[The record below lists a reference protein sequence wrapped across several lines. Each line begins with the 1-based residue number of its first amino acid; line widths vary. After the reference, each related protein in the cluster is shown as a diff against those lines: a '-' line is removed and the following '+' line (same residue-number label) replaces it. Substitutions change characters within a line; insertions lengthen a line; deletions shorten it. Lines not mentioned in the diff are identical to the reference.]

1 MLSADGV
8 LDGEQ
13 RDRSQWHRGDN
24 PGGPQGSRIG
34 GPLRGISAMAFALR
48 RWMLHTLHGHRHPGK
63 FIHHRRSF
71 PHQKGQRSSDTSFPR
86 LRRLSFKFST
96 SIAISLL
103 FVSSL
108 LFHFL
113 TRPRNS
119 KSLYFIAF
127 EWHAFLSSTNASRLF
142 SLLLFRVAS
151 LFLRTRWNIRSFRST
166 RVRLSSATTRF
177 HRGILSLCRSL
188 SANTSFVGFSE
199 IGNFLRYD
207 PTTRWQKRWH
217 VF

>member
-71 PHQKGQRSSDTSFPR
+71 PHQKGQRSSDTSLPR
-86 LRRLSFKFST
+86 LRPLSFKFSI

-103 FVSSL
+103 FVSSF
-108 LFHFL
+108 LFRFPTFAETPEAFVSHSARV
-113 TRPRNS
+113 TRVS
-119 KSLYFIAF
+119 ILHEHDLSI
-127 EWHAFLSSTNASRLF
+127 LSSLL
-142 SLLLFRVAS
+142 SLLLYFFRYAEIFEAS
-151 LFLRTRWNIRSFRST
+151 DRHTLDHHQRQHLFEEEFYLCPVVCPRTRHS
-166 RVRLSSATTRF
+166 
-177 HRGILSLCRSL
+177 
-188 SANTSFVGFSE
+188 
-199 IGNFLRYD
+199 
-207 PTTRWQKRWH
+207 
-217 VF
+217 

>member
-34 GPLRGISAMAFALR
+34 GPLRGISAMALALR

-96 SIAISLL
+96 PIAISLL

-113 TRPRNS
+113 RRAKKLEAFVFHSARVTRVSILDERVPS
-119 KSLYFIAF
+119 I
-127 EWHAFLSSTNASRLF
+127 LSSPLSRCFFISSDTLKY
-142 SLLLFRVAS
+142 SKLPID
-151 LFLRTRWNIRSFRST
+151 TR
-166 RVRLSSATTRF
+166 
-177 HRGILSLCRSL
+177 
-188 SANTSFVGFSE
+188 
-199 IGNFLRYD
+199 
-207 PTTRWQKRWH
+207 
-217 VF
+217 

>member
-71 PHQKGQRSSDTSFPR
+71 PHQKGQRSGDTSFPR
-86 LRRLSFKFST
+86 LRRLSFKFSI
-96 SIAISLL
+96 SIAVSLL
-103 FVSSL
+103 LVSPL
-108 LFHFL
+108 LLHFL
-113 TRPRNS
+113 TRAETPE
-119 KSLYFIAF
+119 AF
-127 EWHAFLSSTNASRLF
+127 VFHSARVTRVSILDEHVLSILSSPL
-142 SLLLFRVAS
+142 SLLLCFFGYAEIFEAFDQRTLDYHQRQH
-151 LFLRTRWNIRSFRST
+151 LFKEEFYLCAVVCPRTRH
-166 RVRLSSATTRF
+166 L
-177 HRGILSLCRSL
+177 
-188 SANTSFVGFSE
+188 
-199 IGNFLRYD
+199 
-207 PTTRWQKRWH
+207 
-217 VF
+217 